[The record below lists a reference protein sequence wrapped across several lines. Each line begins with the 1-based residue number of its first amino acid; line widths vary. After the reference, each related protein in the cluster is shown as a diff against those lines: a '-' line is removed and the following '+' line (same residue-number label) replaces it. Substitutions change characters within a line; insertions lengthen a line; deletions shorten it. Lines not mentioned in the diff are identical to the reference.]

1 LAKGPPDETLL
12 RAYRYEQYRHENVRP
27 AFLVRFPPMNFDK
40 YCRVRLAERIDFAD
54 DLAVFRFRPDEAL
67 GFTPGQYAT
76 LGLEVEGRERPL
88 LRPYSVAS
96 APHEDVLDFFVER
109 LDEGALTP
117 RLWDLEPGD
126 TGWVRR
132 RIVGLF
138 TLDTESARRLHL
150 MCATVTGLAPFISI
164 ARAQQHALATGAHA
178 GEPHRLV
185 IVHGASYPHEL
196 GFYHDELADLERTTD
211 WLRYVPTVS
220 RPWEADG
227 WNGETGRVGD
237 VLRKHADAE
246 GCTAERAVG
255 YACGHPQMID
265 HAHAVLQ
272 RAGFDEEHLHEEKY
286 FRA

>member
-1 LAKGPPDETLL
+1 MDPE
-12 RAYRYEQYRHENVRP
+12 
-27 AFLVRFPPMNFDK
+27 K
-40 YCRVRLAERIDFAD
+40 YCRVHLAERIDFTD

-67 GFTPGQYAT
+67 PFTPGQYAT
-76 LGLEVEGRERPL
+76 LGLDVEGRERPL

-109 LDEGALTP
+109 LEDGSLTP

-138 TLDTESARRLHL
+138 TLDRESGRPRHL
-150 MCATVTGLAPFISI
+150 MGATVTGVAPFVSI
-164 ARAQQHALATGAHA
+164 ARAHQHALSNGDHS
-178 GEPHRLV
+178 GEPPRMLV
-185 IVHGASYPHEL
+185 VHGASHPREL
-196 GFYHDELADLERTTD
+196 GFYHEELATLEREG
-211 WLRYVPTVS
+211 WLRYVPTIS
-220 RPWEADG
+220 RPWEHPD
-227 WNGETGRVGD
+227 WDGETGRVGD

-246 GCTAERAVG
+246 DFTARNAVA
-255 YACGHPQMID
+255 YACGHPGMIEN
-265 HAHAVLQ
+265 AHAILE